1 MSIAAPLI
9 AQVLHVI
16 LMLAAAPAMA
26 AAAEQ
31 CAARFAGRGGPP
43 LLAPWRDLVRL
54 ARKTPVSLD
63 SASPVSRYAPVAGF
77 AVTLSASALV
87 PSFALGMAL
96 SPLADLLAVAALL
109 TAGRVI
115 AALGAFDS
123 GSARPGLDA
132 RQDGVMAPVAEA
144 ALMLIAFSLASM
156 AGSFDLDTV
165 IAQQRDGLLLPAA
178 ASAVTVTALA
188 ALVFADG
195 GSSLSAAGHS
205 LGGTDLGLFRM
216 TGWLRRLAWIDLIGG
231 LYLPVGMTSAD
242 ARPVD
247 WLIGLACWAVRLAAF
262 TLGIATVE
270 SVVGRVQRRTVPDL
284 VGVAALLALL
294 AAIMVL
300 ASAGPA

>member
-1 MSIAAPLI
+1 MSILAPLI
-9 AQVLHVI
+9 AQVLHVV

-26 AAAEQ
+26 AAADQ
-31 CAARFAGRGGPP
+31 CAARFAGRGAPP

-54 ARKTPVSLD
+54 ARKTPATLD
-63 SASPVSRYAPVAGF
+63 SVSPVSRYAPVAGF

-96 SPLADLLAVAALL
+96 SPLADLIAVAALL
-109 TAGRVI
+109 AAGRVI

-132 RQDGVMAPVAEA
+132 RQDGVTAPVAEA
-144 ALMLIAFSLASM
+144 ALLLIAFGLAAM
-156 AGSFDLDTV
+156 AGSSDLDTV

-195 GSSLSAAGHS
+195 GRDRSAAAHSLS
-205 LGGTDLGLFRM
+205 GTGLGLFRV
-216 TGWLRRLAWIDLIGG
+216 TGWLRRLTWIDLIGG
-231 LYLPVGMTSAD
+231 LYLPVGMAAAD

-247 WLIGLACWAVRLAAF
+247 WLTGLACWAVRLGAF
-262 TLGIATVE
+262 TAAIAATD
-270 SVVGRVQRRTVPDL
+270 SVVGRVRRRSAPDL

-300 ASAGPA
+300 ASAASA